1 MGLAPEVGLPMRI
14 LITLF
19 MLMSAVSLLS
29 GRSVYLTVVGHP
41 GEDDYKVRF
50 QGWARQIESSLSN
63 SPEKPMVKTVGAAS
77 GGATMAEL
85 NAAITEAARTVTADD
100 VFVLILIG
108 HGSFDGLDYK
118 FNLKG
123 PDIRSAQLA
132 VLLDQIR
139 AGRQLIVNTTS
150 ASGAAMPA
158 LVKPKR
164 IVIAATRTGTQKN
177 ATVFAR
183 YFADAFSDA
192 AADTDKNETVT
203 AIEAYAYAA
212 RRTKEYYEQ
221 EKRIATEQSVLND
234 IGSGNGV
241 RDPGADNGQGLLAA
255 AFPMLR
261 LGSSAA
267 AAADP
272 AKANLLKR
280 KELLEQQIDRL
291 KYEKESLAPLDY
303 RRQMNAL
310 LLTLAQTQAQIDQ

>member
-1 MGLAPEVGLPMRI
+1 MDLAPEVGLAMRI
-14 LITLF
+14 LVTLF
-19 MLMSAVSLLS
+19 MLLSAVSLLTA
-29 GRSVYLTVVGHP
+29 RSVYLTVVGHP

-63 SPEKPMVKTVGAAS
+63 APEKPMVKTVGAAS

-203 AIEAYAYAA
+203 AIEAYEYAA

-272 AKANLLKR
+272 AKADLLKR

>member
-1 MGLAPEVGLPMRI
+1 MGLAPEVGLAMRI
-14 LITLF
+14 LVTLF
-19 MLMSAVSLLS
+19 MLMSAVSLLTA
-29 GRSVYLTVVGHP
+29 RSVYLTVVGHP

-100 VFVLILIG
+100 IFVLILIG

-132 VLLDQIR
+132 VLLDQIH

-272 AKANLLKR
+272 AKAELLKR

>member
-19 MLMSAVSLLS
+19 MLISAVSLLS

>member
-1 MGLAPEVGLPMRI
+1 MRI